1 MSFEIE
7 IKGLDSLRNK
17 LSKLSGLYE
26 SGISKGQEDVLD
38 KADAYAVQELQSTIK
53 WSTGELT
60 RSLMTE
66 VKLDSSGKIV
76 GRLYSND
83 PVAMYREFGTGR
95 NGEESPKTVP
105 NGVTLAYRQTPWFIP
120 ADQVD
125 IDLSKIYGMP
135 KIKIKDKYFYRT
147 NGQPARQFLTPALE
161 KVSKEADEI
170 IKKRVQDELHGGLK

>member
-1 MSFEIE
+1 MSFEIR
-7 IKGLDSLRNK
+7 GLDRLKAKMDK
-17 LSKLSGLYE
+17 LPKIYE
-26 SGISKGQEDVLD
+26 SGIKKGQDDVLD
-38 KADAYAVQELQSTIK
+38 KAEGYAVQELQNTIK

-83 PVAMYREFGTGR
+83 PVAIYREFGTGR
-95 NGEESPKTVP
+95 NGESSPKKVP
-105 NGVTLAYRQTPWFIP
+105 NNVTLTYRQTPWFIP

-147 NGQPARQFLTPALE
+147 NGQPARQFLTPAVE
-161 KVSKEADEI
+161 KASQEADEI
-170 IKKRVQDELHGGLK
+170 IKKRVQEELHGGLS

>member
-1 MSFEIE
+1 MSFEIR
-7 IKGLDSLRNK
+7 GLDRLKAKMDK
-17 LSKLSGLYE
+17 LPEICE
-26 SGISKGQEDVLD
+26 SGIKKGQEDVLD
-38 KADAYAVQELQSTIK
+38 KAEGYAVQKLQSTIK

-83 PVAMYREFGTGR
+83 PVAIYREFGTGR
-95 NGEESPKTVP
+95 NGEKSSKTVP
-105 NGVTLAYRQTPWFIP
+105 SGVTLAYRQTPWFIP
-120 ADQVD
+120 ADQVE
-125 IDLSKIYGMP
+125 IDLHKVYGMP
-135 KIKIKDKYFYRT
+135 KIKIKDKFFYRT

-170 IKKRVQDELHGGLK
+170 IKKRVQDELHGGLQ